1 MHVAVRLQEN
11 DVSFDGISMAGVLK
25 SQGSTPAAAS
35 TVLDKEARER
45 ERGENWREG
54 GESGRKW

>member
-1 MHVAVRLQEN
+1 
-11 DVSFDGISMAGVLK
+11 MAGVQK